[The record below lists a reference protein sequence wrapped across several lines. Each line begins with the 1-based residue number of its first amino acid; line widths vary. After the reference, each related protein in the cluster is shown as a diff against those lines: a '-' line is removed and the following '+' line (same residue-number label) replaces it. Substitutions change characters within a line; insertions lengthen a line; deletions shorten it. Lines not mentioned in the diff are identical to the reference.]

1 MHMENTQMQKQGI
14 HYASYQDFPSI
25 SVLGSGMQYDEVGA
39 INEVETEQN
48 PIAHCFSK
56 NITPTYGL
64 HVRSAKCSHNQSF
77 LQL

>member
-1 MHMENTQMQKQGI
+1 MHMEDTQMQKQGI
-14 HYASYQDFPSI
+14 HYASSI
-25 SVLGSGMQYDEVGA
+25 SVLSSGMQYDEVGA

-48 PIAHCFSK
+48 PIAYCFSK